1 MALEGT
7 VLSLWRRDSTGLQ
20 DAANPSGVFGRKRIE
35 TATLDP
41 SGIVD
46 SFEWHTTQDN
56 AEEIAKAGG
65 DVNDPATTGERGVL
79 VQTPA
84 HIEQLCR
91 DFPEFAESLSA
102 EAAWGENAVVD
113 GLSCGTVCVGD
124 VFHVFGPGG
133 ERRGGAVLE
142 ASSPRR
148 PCGNVD
154 KRHGQR
160 YNQQGVRPFSAPAPA
175 PARAPAADP
184 SDVRAG
190 AGARAHGADGAGR
203 HLPPR
208 DHSRH
213 HRRGRHAPPR
223 RPTPPRLDP
232 GEGGPPPLL
241 GGGGR
246 EV

>member
-20 DAANPSGVFGRKRIE
+20 DAANPSGVFGRKRIQS
-35 TATLDP
+35 ATLDA
-41 SGIVD
+41 SGIAD

-65 DVNDPATTGERGVL
+65 DVNDPATSGERGVL

-102 EAAWGENAVVD
+102 EAAWGENAVVG

-148 PCGNVD
+148 PCSNVD

-160 YNQQGVRPFSAPAPA
+160 YNQQGVRPLSPAP
-175 PARAPAADP
+175 DP
-184 SDVRAG
+184 Y
-190 AGARAHGADGAGR
+190 
-203 HLPPR
+203 PPR
-208 DHSRH
+208 CC
-213 HRRGRHAPPR
+213 
-223 RPTPPRLDP
+223 
-232 GEGGPPPLL
+232 
-241 GGGGR
+241 
-246 EV
+246 

>member
-1 MALEGT
+1 M
-7 VLSLWRRDSTGLQ
+7 LSLWRRDSTGLQ
-20 DAANPSGVFGRKRIE
+20 DAANPSGVFGRKRIQS
-35 TATLDP
+35 ATLDA
-41 SGIVD
+41 SGIAD

-65 DVNDPATTGERGVL
+65 DVNDPATSGERGVL

-102 EAAWGENAVVD
+102 EAAWGENAVVE

-148 PCGNVD
+148 PCSNVD

-160 YNQQGVRPFSAPAPA
+160 YNQQGVRPLAPPLPLTLAP
-175 PARAPAADP
+175 RAAADP
-184 SDVRAG
+184 SGVRAG
-190 AGARAHGADGAGR
+190 AGARAHRADGPGR
-203 HLPPR
+203 PLPPR
-208 DHSRH
+208 HHSRH

-232 GEGGPPPLL
+232 GEGGASALL
-241 GGGGR
+241 GSCGCK
-246 EV
+246 V